1 MSLKPDKTGFFCLSN
16 YLIFTK
22 PFMDIKVR
30 LIEILKKENYTF
42 TQLAE
47 YLDMSEE
54 ELTNALE
61 QKTLE
66 LRSLELISKTLKIPL
81 YSFFREEDDIN
92 KNTKPYYINKL
103 WEGNKEI

>member
-1 MSLKPDKTGFFCLSN
+1 
-16 YLIFTK
+16 
-22 PFMDIKVR
+22 MDIKVR

-66 LRSLELISKTLKIPL
+66 LRSLELISKMLKIPL
-81 YSFFREEDDIN
+81 YSFFREEDEIN

>member
-1 MSLKPDKTGFFCLSN
+1 ME
-16 YLIFTK
+16 
-22 PFMDIKVR
+22 IKVR
-30 LIEILKKENYTF
+30 LIEILKIENYTF

-81 YSFFREEDDIN
+81 YSFFREEDEIN

-103 WEGNKEI
+103 WEGNNPI

>member
-1 MSLKPDKTGFFCLSN
+1 
-16 YLIFTK
+16 
-22 PFMDIKVR
+22 MDIKVR

-81 YSFFREEDDIN
+81 YSFFREEDQIN

>member
-1 MSLKPDKTGFFCLSN
+1 ME
-16 YLIFTK
+16 
-22 PFMDIKVR
+22 IKVR

-81 YSFFREEDDIN
+81 YSFFREEDVIN

>member
-1 MSLKPDKTGFFCLSN
+1 
-16 YLIFTK
+16 
-22 PFMDIKVR
+22 MDIKVR

-81 YSFFREEDDIN
+81 YSFFREEDEIN
-92 KNTKPYYINKL
+92 KNNKPYYINKL

>member
-1 MSLKPDKTGFFCLSN
+1 ME
-16 YLIFTK
+16 
-22 PFMDIKVR
+22 IKVR

-54 ELTNALE
+54 DLTNALE

-81 YSFFREEDDIN
+81 YSFFREEDEIN

-103 WEGNKEI
+103 WEGDYEI

>member
-1 MSLKPDKTGFFCLSN
+1 ME
-16 YLIFTK
+16 
-22 PFMDIKVR
+22 IKVR

-103 WEGNKEI
+103 WEGNNEI

>member
-1 MSLKPDKTGFFCLSN
+1 ME
-16 YLIFTK
+16 
-22 PFMDIKVR
+22 IKVR

-81 YSFFREEDDIN
+81 YSFFREEYDIN

>member
-1 MSLKPDKTGFFCLSN
+1 
-16 YLIFTK
+16 
-22 PFMDIKVR
+22 MDIKVR

>member
-1 MSLKPDKTGFFCLSN
+1 ME
-16 YLIFTK
+16 
-22 PFMDIKVR
+22 IKVR

-103 WEGNKEI
+103 WESNKEI

>member
-1 MSLKPDKTGFFCLSN
+1 M
-16 YLIFTK
+16 
-22 PFMDIKVR
+22 
-30 LIEILKKENYTF
+30 IEILKKENYTF

-81 YSFFREEDDIN
+81 YSFFREEDEIN

>member
-1 MSLKPDKTGFFCLSN
+1 
-16 YLIFTK
+16 
-22 PFMDIKVR
+22 MDIKVR

-81 YSFFREEDDIN
+81 YSFFREEDEIN

-103 WEGNKEI
+103 WEDNKEI

>member
-1 MSLKPDKTGFFCLSN
+1 ME
-16 YLIFTK
+16 
-22 PFMDIKVR
+22 IKVR

-81 YSFFREEDDIN
+81 YSFFREEDEIN

-103 WEGNKEI
+103 WEGDYEI

>member
-1 MSLKPDKTGFFCLSN
+1 ME
-16 YLIFTK
+16 
-22 PFMDIKVR
+22 IKVR

-81 YSFFREEDDIN
+81 YSFFRDEDDIN

>member
-1 MSLKPDKTGFFCLSN
+1 M
-16 YLIFTK
+16 
-22 PFMDIKVR
+22 
-30 LIEILKKENYTF
+30 IEILKKENYTF

>member
-1 MSLKPDKTGFFCLSN
+1 
-16 YLIFTK
+16 
-22 PFMDIKVR
+22 MDIKVR

-47 YLDMSEE
+47 YIDMSEE

>member
-1 MSLKPDKTGFFCLSN
+1 
-16 YLIFTK
+16 
-22 PFMDIKVR
+22 MDIKVR

-103 WEGNKEI
+103 WEDNKEI

>member
-1 MSLKPDKTGFFCLSN
+1 
-16 YLIFTK
+16 
-22 PFMDIKVR
+22 MDIKVR

-81 YSFFREEDDIN
+81 YSFFREEDEIN

-103 WEGNKEI
+103 WEGNKQI

>member
-1 MSLKPDKTGFFCLSN
+1 
-16 YLIFTK
+16 
-22 PFMDIKVR
+22 MDIKVR

-81 YSFFREEDDIN
+81 YSFFREEDEIN

>member
-1 MSLKPDKTGFFCLSN
+1 ME
-16 YLIFTK
+16 
-22 PFMDIKVR
+22 IKVR

-54 ELTNALE
+54 ERTNALE

>member
-1 MSLKPDKTGFFCLSN
+1 ME
-16 YLIFTK
+16 
-22 PFMDIKVR
+22 IKVR

-81 YSFFREEDDIN
+81 YSFFREEDEIN

>member
-1 MSLKPDKTGFFCLSN
+1 
-16 YLIFTK
+16 
-22 PFMDIKVR
+22 MDIKVR

-47 YLDMSEE
+47 YLDMGEE

-81 YSFFREEDDIN
+81 YSFFREEDEIN

-103 WEGNKEI
+103 WEDNKEI

>member
-1 MSLKPDKTGFFCLSN
+1 
-16 YLIFTK
+16 
-22 PFMDIKVR
+22 MDIKVR

-81 YSFFREEDDIN
+81 YSFFREEDEIN
-92 KNTKPYYINKL
+92 KNTKPFYINKL
-103 WEGNKEI
+103 WEDNKEI

>member
-1 MSLKPDKTGFFCLSN
+1 
-16 YLIFTK
+16 
-22 PFMDIKVR
+22 MDIKVR

-47 YLDMSEE
+47 YIDMSEE

-81 YSFFREEDDIN
+81 YSFFREEDEIN

>member
-1 MSLKPDKTGFFCLSN
+1 ME
-16 YLIFTK
+16 
-22 PFMDIKVR
+22 IKVR

-42 TQLAE
+42 TQLAV

-81 YSFFREEDDIN
+81 YSFFREEDEIN

>member
-1 MSLKPDKTGFFCLSN
+1 ME
-16 YLIFTK
+16 
-22 PFMDIKVR
+22 IKVR

>member
-1 MSLKPDKTGFFCLSN
+1 
-16 YLIFTK
+16 
-22 PFMDIKVR
+22 MDIKVR

-47 YLDMSEE
+47 YIDMSEE

-81 YSFFREEDDIN
+81 YSFFREEDEIN
-92 KNTKPYYINKL
+92 NVTGRGDEETKF
-103 WEGNKEI
+103 EGPGRGLVYSARDRG

>member
-1 MSLKPDKTGFFCLSN
+1 
-16 YLIFTK
+16 
-22 PFMDIKVR
+22 MDIKVR

-81 YSFFREEDDIN
+81 YSFFREEDEIN
-92 KNTKPYYINKL
+92 KNTKPY
-103 WEGNKEI
+103 

>member
-1 MSLKPDKTGFFCLSN
+1 
-16 YLIFTK
+16 
-22 PFMDIKVR
+22 MDIKVR

-81 YSFFREEDDIN
+81 YSFFREDDEIN

>member
-1 MSLKPDKTGFFCLSN
+1 
-16 YLIFTK
+16 
-22 PFMDIKVR
+22 MDIKVR

-103 WEGNKEI
+103 WEGNK

>member
-1 MSLKPDKTGFFCLSN
+1 ME
-16 YLIFTK
+16 
-22 PFMDIKVR
+22 IKVR

-81 YSFFREEDDIN
+81 YSFFREEDEI
-92 KNTKPYYINKL
+92 KKCTKPYYINKL
-103 WEGNKEI
+103 WESNKEI

>member
-1 MSLKPDKTGFFCLSN
+1 
-16 YLIFTK
+16 
-22 PFMDIKVR
+22 MDIKVR

-47 YLDMSEE
+47 YLDMGEE

-103 WEGNKEI
+103 WEDNKEI

>member
-1 MSLKPDKTGFFCLSN
+1 
-16 YLIFTK
+16 
-22 PFMDIKVR
+22 MDIKVR

-81 YSFFREEDDIN
+81 YSFFREEYEIN

>member
-1 MSLKPDKTGFFCLSN
+1 ME
-16 YLIFTK
+16 
-22 PFMDIKVR
+22 IKVR

-42 TQLAE
+42 TQLAV